1 VLAVAPASQGML
13 IDRRSRAAPLIEAHD
28 FGALRR
34 DVSTWGSSKEP
45 VQHREAASERNQERR
60 ARISLAVLVDRDSE
74 QVRSADVCRDDRPG
88 RRAAPSV
95 VIAPAPSATTEP
107 AASSRPASQPAS
119 RSIRV
124 GGTTTRSPGAIILG
138 AIRPTTVQLSALP
151 QRRET
156 ENNMVPQGRV
166 GE

>member
-1 VLAVAPASQGML
+1 MNAIRNVAL
-13 IDRRSRAAPLIEAHD
+13 
-28 FGALRR
+28 
-34 DVSTWGSSKEP
+34 VSG
-45 VQHREAASERNQERR
+45 
-60 ARISLAVLVDRDSE
+60 LAVLVGIVIQSKSDQPMS
-74 QVRSADVCRDDRPG
+74 VATTGPAVG
-88 RRAAPSV
+88 AAPSV

-119 RSIRV
+119 RPFGSV
-124 GGTTTRSPGAIILG
+124 EPQPDHQARSFWE
-138 AIRPTTVQLSALP
+138 RSVQPPCNCPLCR